1 MTRKERTQRMLAAV
15 ETAIMDISAGAA
27 SASVSSG
34 NGSKSYTR
42 ADLGTLYRLRQD
54 LRQELRGYNTRGRPA
69 ITMTGANFV

>member
-27 SASVSSG
+27 SASVTSG
-34 NGSKSYTR
+34 SGSKSYTR
-42 ADLGTLYRLRQD
+42 ADLGTLYKMRQD